1 MAQKRGGLNEKN
13 FKQLIATIGLFS
25 LLLTGCSSNNN
36 FSNNNLLPNE
46 PDPVAWINKDG
57 IKYYYFISELDIDE
71 NSLYYTGE
79 KTDSDDA
86 IEVGKRSTKM
96 KLTMIVYTSNL
107 MDSGHNIKRGNQNN
121 TYLTII

>member
-1 MAQKRGGLNEKN
+1 MRKN

-86 IEVGKRSTKM
+86 IEVGKKIY
-96 KLTMIVYTSNL
+96 KNEIDD
-107 MDSGHNIKRGNQNN
+107 DSLYIEFDGQWAQYKTRESE
-121 TYLTII
+121 